1 MEIILNKTFCRSL
14 TGALSKKDGFC
25 IRKRGNRFF
34 GCRKRNHQTMP
45 EEHWLFIVTCAKM
58 VLATHRVAAT
68 TNIGKCN
75 RIYLRGLNSVT
86 RSTPFSAA
94 EIAHHARFTAVAQAV
109 AARRK
114 DLTKISADNA
124 AFKAQK
130 DTPNGKKTMRAYLWS
145 LEQAEYDA
153 NNG

>member
-1 MEIILNKTFCRSL
+1 MAKTEYADLVKTVS
-14 TGALSKKDGFC
+14 GALTRINKKSQHAID
-25 IRKRGNRFF
+25 
-34 GCRKRNHQTMP
+34 Q
-45 EEHWLFIVTCAKM
+45 KM

-86 RSTPFSAA
+86 RSTPLSAE

>member
-1 MEIILNKTFCRSL
+1 MAVVQYADAIKTVS
-14 TGALSKKDGFC
+14 GALTKINKKSPHAVD
-25 IRKRGNRFF
+25 
-34 GCRKRNHQTMP
+34 Q
-45 EEHWLFIVTCAKM
+45 KM
-58 VLATHRVAAT
+58 VLGTHRTAAT
-68 TNIGKCN
+68 TNTGKCN
-75 RIYLRGLNSVT
+75 RLYLRGLSSVT
-86 RSTPFSAA
+86 RSTPFSAD
-94 EIAHHARFTAVAQAV
+94 EIAQHARFGAVAAAV

>member
-58 VLATHRVAAT
+58 AQQGLYIADIRVARSEVRQALEEAGLPVAPMLFEEGLFNADT
-68 TNIGKCN
+68 LLMFK
-75 RIYLRGLNSVT
+75 RIYNL
-86 RSTPFSAA
+86 
-94 EIAHHARFTAVAQAV
+94 
-109 AARRK
+109 
-114 DLTKISADNA
+114 
-124 AFKAQK
+124 
-130 DTPNGKKTMRAYLWS
+130 
-145 LEQAEYDA
+145 
-153 NNG
+153 